1 MSVVRSG
8 AIRSTAAERPD
19 RALVVA
25 AHPDDIEFSAAGTVA
40 RWAAAGSEIVYL
52 LATDGDAGSNDPA
65 IDPQMLA
72 ATRRAEQ
79 QAAAARVGVRTVEFL
94 GFADGMLEPT
104 LALRLA
110 ITRAIRRH
118 RPVAVICQDP
128 SAYWLHSGYINHP
141 DHLAAGAACMAA
153 IYPSA
158 CTRLA
163 FPELLDE
170 VLEPHRVEEV
180 YLTMTR
186 AADHWIDIGT
196 TLDAKLA
203 AWRENRSQ
211 IGVPGEVEAAIRR
224 DAQQAAEA
232 LHGTAYA
239 EAFTYFRLGAAAAQ
253 VRVPGQ
259 TRAGRAGDRR
269 RNGGWGDGRGIW
281 GQHGRGHAG

>member
-1 MSVVRSG
+1 MSVVRGG
-8 AIRSTAAERPD
+8 AIRSTAAEKPD

-65 IDPQMLA
+65 VSPETLA

-79 QAAAARVGVRTVEFL
+79 QAAAAHVGVRTVEFL
-94 GFADGMLEPT
+94 SFADGALEPT
-104 LALRLA
+104 MALRRA

-128 SAYWLHSGYINHP
+128 SAYWLHAGYINHP
-141 DHLAAGAACMAA
+141 DHLAAGAACLAA

-170 VLEPHRVEEV
+170 DLEPHRVEEV

-186 AADHWIDIGT
+186 AADHWIDIGP
-196 TLDAKLA
+196 TLEAKLA
-203 AWRENRSQ
+203 SWRENRSQ
-211 IGVPGEVEAAIRR
+211 IAVAGEVEAAIRLGAR
-224 DAQQAAEA
+224 RAASA
-232 LHGTAYA
+232 LPGTAYA
-239 EAFTYFRLGAAAAQ
+239 EAFTYFRLGAAPEPIRA
-253 VRVPGQ
+253 RQ
-259 TRAGRAGDRR
+259 TRASRAGERR
-269 RNGGWGDGRGIW
+269 RNGGRSDGRGI
-281 GQHGRGHAG
+281 